1 MGGRGVDSKT
11 DEGCSG
17 DAQDGIL
24 MNLYVWEDVL
34 QDRTPGVI
42 FAYAKNLR
50 QARRLVLKIYDGNRV
65 KEAIRD
71 RPELIREPSAWIY
84 SGGS

>member
-1 MGGRGVDSKT
+1 
-11 DEGCSG
+11 
-17 DAQDGIL
+17 

-34 QDRTPGVI
+34 QDWTPGVI